1 MIALNTAP
9 TATPQSAS
17 SPTAGF
23 LPDFNQSASLAFGPS
38 PSTAFT
44 SVARVGDAGLSQ
56 YATRLSLNLSL
67 KAGQKYSFNL
77 HYPSGGPSVSLV
89 DAKGK
94 KTAVKMVN
102 GFSVAKSGNYQLV
115 FSSPQ
120 SLKLASSLDQ
130 VEINSKALLP
140 TKSGD
145 TRIDALVAG
154 GTNQWWHNADSSPLK
169 GTQQVS
175 PKAKALASGSSATE
189 LTYNFL
195 SSAPEG
201 QSMTDFREM
210 TDAQKDAV
218 RRAFDYYSKI
228 INVTFREVAGNGTG
242 NINLG
247 SNQQTGSAGYANPPN
262 ASGVKDKAFL
272 FLAHNAA
279 TNSAPGMQEGGY
291 GYTTVLH
298 EIGHTLGLKHPGNYN
313 AGGGGTPGPYLPTAE
328 DNHQFSMMSYNANNS
343 TRGANASSAMLYDVA
358 ALQYLYGTKA
368 NSSTATDGVF
378 NFAANEK
385 ALRTLWSN
393 TGADRIDLTNLR
405 HGSDVDLNAGA
416 FSNINK
422 TGPTES
428 TVHSGN
434 NNVAL
439 AYGSQINSVTL
450 SNADDV
456 AETVTLNSA
465 FKTGNFN
472 SISRFD
478 AIDDKIVLKTSLF
491 KKISAANI
499 SFSETAT
506 TKNTKIIVNRTTG
519 EIFFDADGSGKG
531 VAKKIAQYTVVAGR
545 GEVSA
550 ANFTFK
556 A

>member
-1 MIALNTAP
+1 MIALNPAP
-9 TATPQSAS
+9 PAPSQTAS

-23 LPDFNQSASLAFGPS
+23 LPDFNQVANLAFGQS

-44 SVARVGDAGLSQ
+44 SVARISDVNLAPF
-56 YATRLSLNLSL
+56 ATRLTLNLSL

-77 HYPSGGPSVSLV
+77 HYPSGGPAVSLV

-102 GFSVAKSGNYQLV
+102 GFSVGKSGNYQLV
-115 FSSPQ
+115 FSSSQP
-120 SLKLASSLDQ
+120 LKSGASLDS

-145 TRIDALVAG
+145 TRIDALLAG
-154 GTNQWWHNADSSPLK
+154 GTNQWWHDVNSSPVK
-169 GTQQVS
+169 GTQQIS
-175 PKAKALASGSSATE
+175 PKAKALASGSSVTE

-195 SSAPEG
+195 SSAPSG
-201 QSMTDFREM
+201 QNMTEFREM
-210 TDAQKDAV
+210 TDAQKEAV

-228 INVTFREVAGNGTG
+228 INVSFREVTGNGTG

-291 GYTTVLH
+291 GYMTVLH

-328 DNHQFSMMSYNANNS
+328 DSHQFSMMSYNASNS
-343 TRGANASSAMLYDVA
+343 TRGANPSSAMLYDVA

-378 NFAANEK
+378 NFSPDEK
-385 ALRTLWSN
+385 AVRTLWSN
-393 TGADRIDLTNLR
+393 TGTDRIDLSALR

-422 TGPTES
+422 TAAAES

-434 NNVAL
+434 KNVAL
-439 AYGSQINSVTL
+439 AYGSKVNSVTL
-450 SNADDV
+450 SNANGV
-456 AETVTLNSA
+456 AETVTLNNA
-465 FKTGNFN
+465 FKSGSFN
-472 SISRFD
+472 SINRFD
-478 AIDDKIVLKTSLF
+478 ALDDKIVLKTSLF
-491 KKISAANI
+491 KKLSAANI

-519 EIFFDADGSGKG
+519 EIFYDADGNGKG
-531 VAKKIAQYTVVAGR
+531 IAKKIAQYTAVAGR

>member
-1 MIALNTAP
+1 MIALNPAP
-9 TATPQSAS
+9 PAPSQTAS

-23 LPDFNQSASLAFGPS
+23 LPDFNQVANLAFGQS

-44 SVARVGDAGLSQ
+44 SVARISDVNLAPF
-56 YATRLSLNLSL
+56 ATRLTLNLSL

-77 HYPSGGPSVSLV
+77 HYPSGGPAVSLV

-102 GFSVAKSGNYQLV
+102 GFSVGKSGNYQLV
-115 FSSPQ
+115 FSSSQP
-120 SLKLASSLDQ
+120 LKSGASLDS

-145 TRIDALVAG
+145 TRIDALLAG
-154 GTNQWWHNADSSPLK
+154 GTNQWWHDVNSSPVK
-169 GTQQVS
+169 GTQQIS
-175 PKAKALASGSSATE
+175 PKAKALASGSSVTE

-195 SSAPEG
+195 SSAPSG
-201 QSMTDFREM
+201 QNMTEFREM
-210 TDAQKDAV
+210 TDAQKEAV

-228 INVTFREVAGNGTG
+228 INVSFREVTGNGTG

-291 GYTTVLH
+291 GYMTVLH

-328 DNHQFSMMSYNANNS
+328 DSHQFSMMSYNASNS
-343 TRGANASSAMLYDVA
+343 TRGANPSSAMLYDVA

-378 NFAANEK
+378 NFSPDEK
-385 ALRTLWSN
+385 AVRTLWSN
-393 TGADRIDLTNLR
+393 TVTDRIDLTNLR
-405 HGSDVDLNAGA
+405 NGSDVDLNAGA

-422 TGPTES
+422 TAGAES

-434 NNVAL
+434 KNVAL
-439 AYGSQINSVTL
+439 AYGSKVNSVTL
-450 SNADDV
+450 SNANGV
-456 AETVTLNSA
+456 TETVTLNNA
-465 FKTGNFN
+465 FKSGSFN
-472 SISRFD
+472 SINRFD
-478 AIDDKIVLKTSLF
+478 ALDDKIVLKTSLF
-491 KKISAANI
+491 KKLSAANI

-519 EIFFDADGSGKG
+519 EIFYDADGNGKG
-531 VAKKIAQYTVVAGR
+531 IAKKIAQYTAVAGR